1 VDGSELARRIF
12 TSQVWYSREKR
23 WQRNSMLTN
32 STWRSSIRSTV
43 SATTTAPNVMRDV
56 LDGLIERNLAMIE
69 DEPTLPDDMTA
80 KQALEL
86 EMRGRIKLSPS
97 QFRAAKELL
106 PYENPKLTAVMTSQM
121 DHSSFAAALERAI
134 LRSKSP
140 PPPPAALPAPQH
152 PASEVRKP
160 FTLPRRNFR

>member
-1 VDGSELARRIF
+1 MSGGLRKVTDELDA
-12 TSQVWYSREKR
+12 
-23 WQRNSMLTN
+23 
-32 STWRSSIRSTV
+32 
-43 SATTTAPNVMRDV
+43 V
-56 LDGLIERNLAMIE
+56 LDRIEQQEM

-121 DHSSFAAALERAI
+121 DQSSFAAALERAI

-140 PPPPAALPAPQH
+140 PPVAALPAPEH
-152 PASEVRKP
+152 PASELKGDFPMR
-160 FTLPRRNFR
+160 RRNLR